1 MADFGQIRESPLKQF
16 TATDSNRIDIITMGC
31 SKNLVDSERL
41 MRRLEAK
48 GYSPV
53 HNNDDV
59 QGPIVV
65 VNTCGFIAD
74 AKQESIDMILEL
86 AQAKTDGR
94 IRSLIVM
101 GCLSQ
106 RHGPELKPEIPEV
119 DRWYGKFDWEL
130 MTDDLPSLR
139 VQTKP
144 RSWERS
150 LTTPSYS
157 TFMKI
162 SEGCDRMCAYCAI
175 PLITGRHRS
184 RPMEEIVEETRD
196 LVSKGVKEF
205 NVIAQD
211 LSAYGKDRYGRL
223 MLPELV
229 ERISDVPGV
238 EWIRL
243 HYAYPTDFPWDLT
256 RIMRERDN
264 VCNYLDIAL
273 QHISTPV
280 LTNMRRHI
288 NSAQTFDLIERL
300 RDEVPGIRLRTTLMT
315 GFPGEEEKE
324 FAELMDF
331 VERVRF
337 DRMGAFAYCEEED
350 TWAARNL
357 QDIIPQE
364 IKEERLEKIMN
375 LQQDISFD
383 LHQRLIGE
391 RLKVLVEE
399 NNDGELV
406 GRTEWDS
413 PEVDPQVIIS
423 SPDIDSIQPGE
434 FVQTVITHA
443 EAFELYGNLI

>member
-41 MRRLEAK
+41 MRCLEAK
-48 GYSPV
+48 GYRPV

-139 VQTKP
+139 VQSKP

-162 SEGCDRMCAYCAI
+162 SEGCDP
-175 PLITGRHRS
+175 PLNLAVNAKFILKS
-184 RPMEEIVEETRD
+184 
-196 LVSKGVKEF
+196 
-205 NVIAQD
+205 
-211 LSAYGKDRYGRL
+211 
-223 MLPELV
+223 
-229 ERISDVPGV
+229 
-238 EWIRL
+238 
-243 HYAYPTDFPWDLT
+243 
-256 RIMRERDN
+256 
-264 VCNYLDIAL
+264 
-273 QHISTPV
+273 
-280 LTNMRRHI
+280 
-288 NSAQTFDLIERL
+288 
-300 RDEVPGIRLRTTLMT
+300 
-315 GFPGEEEKE
+315 
-324 FAELMDF
+324 
-331 VERVRF
+331 
-337 DRMGAFAYCEEED
+337 ED
-350 TWAARNL
+350 
-357 QDIIPQE
+357 
-364 IKEERLEKIMN
+364 
-375 LQQDISFD
+375 
-383 LHQRLIGE
+383 
-391 RLKVLVEE
+391 
-399 NNDGELV
+399 
-406 GRTEWDS
+406 
-413 PEVDPQVIIS
+413 
-423 SPDIDSIQPGE
+423 
-434 FVQTVITHA
+434 
-443 EAFELYGNLI
+443 